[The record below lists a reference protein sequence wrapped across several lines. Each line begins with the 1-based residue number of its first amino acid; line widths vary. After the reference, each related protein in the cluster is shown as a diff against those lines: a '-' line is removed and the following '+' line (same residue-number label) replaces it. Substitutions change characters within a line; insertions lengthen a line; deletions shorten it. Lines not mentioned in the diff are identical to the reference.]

1 MAFLAANT
9 PKSKVDDSTIDQS
22 SGLQNS
28 PNTLSR
34 VIINPVNPPVSVPEG
49 GFSAEGE
56 SFSVTS
62 QSLNPFKEYTS
73 SFRPSP
79 ALPEDNGSGL
89 IFHHND
95 KSSEEHSIVRLQMD
109 LEHPQTST
117 TLDSQD
123 RLTTTYS
130 LSLLPAY
137 DLSTINFSETNTVEG
152 NNQNASHDQT
162 DGTIQDSLNFL
173 PHPSNRGEQEEGM
186 TDGHKEDH
194 NSSIPSFFDSKGL
207 TLSLP
212 YNSEVSNPDVPAE
225 GSESGSGLYS
235 NRLNQEFDEVPP
247 VASDLSTFSFKVDN
261 IGKRSRSTGI
271 KMVIETNEA
280 GSKISSKKVCETAAE
295 KEIKENESE
304 LSGEEEEE
312 MEGEGV
318 HDIGSQ
324 RVRKVDGETDK
335 SARQLNST
343 AGCDMLREREIEVE
357 TVVGKIIYTE
367 SGSGDKIESNFGVF
381 SWPEDIHGSGEGRD
395 GGDDGKGKGKKASD
409 DEEGIKAGG
418 GDGGEDRNKDDLQL
432 SISLPAEVPLF
443 DSSDENGDGDGHDE
457 EGRNMSLDSQ
467 VVWGNSTLE
476 DKEVDGDG
484 ERNGG
489 PEREEH
495 IKGGGREGS
504 DAAVNGESLQQFSS
518 VEGLLFAAKR
528 PVLAH
533 LVPLLRLTDGSK
545 DTEEGK
551 YSAFPQPCLSVTE
564 SDRTV

>member
-49 GFSAEGE
+49 GFSAEGD

-62 QSLNPFKEYTS
+62 QSLNPFNEYTN

-109 LEHPQTST
+109 LEHAQTSP
-117 TLDSQD
+117 TLGSQD
-123 RLTTTYS
+123 HLTTTYS
-130 LSLLPAY
+130 LSVLPAY

-162 DGTIQDSLNFL
+162 GGTIQDSLNIL
-173 PHPSNRGEQEEGM
+173 PHPGNRGEQEEGR
-186 TDGHKEDH
+186 TDRHKEDH
-194 NSSIPSFFDSKGL
+194 NSSIPSLFDSKGL

-212 YNSEVSNPDVPAE
+212 YNSDVPAE

-247 VASDLSTFSFKVDN
+247 VESDLPTFNFKVDD

-324 RVRKVDGETDK
+324 RVRKVDGETDE

-343 AGCDMLREREIEVE
+343 AGCDMLRERGIDVE

-367 SGSGDKIESNFGVF
+367 PASGDKIESNFGVF
-381 SWPEDIHGSGEGRD
+381 SWPEDIHGSGEGGD
-395 GGDDGKGKGKKASD
+395 GGDDGKGKGKKAGD
-409 DEEGIKAGG
+409 DEEGIKAVGG
-418 GDGGEDRNKDDLQL
+418 KESGDGGEDGNKDDLQL

-443 DSSDENGDGDGHDE
+443 DSSGGNGDGDGHDE
-457 EGRNMSLDSQ
+457 EGRNVSLDSQ
-467 VVWGNSTLE
+467 VVWGNSALE
-476 DKEVDGDG
+476 DKELDGDG

-489 PEREEH
+489 LEREEH
-495 IKGGGREGS
+495 IEGGGREGS

-551 YSAFPQPCLSVTE
+551 YSAFPQLCLSVTE
-564 SDRTV
+564 RDRTV